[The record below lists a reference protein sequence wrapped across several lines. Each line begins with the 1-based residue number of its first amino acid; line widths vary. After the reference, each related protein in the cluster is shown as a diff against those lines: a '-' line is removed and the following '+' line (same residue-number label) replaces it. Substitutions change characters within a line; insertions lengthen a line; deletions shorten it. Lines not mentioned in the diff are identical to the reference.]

1 MGRTIF
7 TTITPLPAG
16 VSRETVLDTLHSHL
30 EMIDLNPA
38 HTERHRVGPPPE
50 ASAEEYHCTWYQITD
65 KISYFPGYKGK
76 VSFKACFHDLSSG
89 VQIHVYAPM
98 GLDIKEK
105 WSVGG
110 NAPGEPVQPAE
121 IGIGAPVSGLYL
133 REDVELKCNFMM
145 SGFVKKQ
152 LKDALATLVDRLVVK
167 SQLIEAAETN
177 RKIAQGWSP
186 TSPVPGS
193 PPLSPPSTGGLD
205 MQFPRY
211 SLKPE
216 RFSQQTAIS
225 EMDGAQYQGGMAS
238 PGYPPAQPSP
248 QFQQQYPQ
256 RSPSFQQQ
264 YSQHPSPQLQQYP
277 QQPSPPL
284 QQYPQQP
291 SPQLQQYPRQH
302 SPGIPPY
309 NPAAYAPAGH
319 RQSIVKP
326 PTGPHPYY
334 GQNGYGPVELPS

>member
-1 MGRTIF
+1 
-7 TTITPLPAG
+7 
-16 VSRETVLDTLHSHL
+16 
-30 EMIDLNPA
+30 MIDLNPA

-76 VSFKACFHDLSSG
+76 ISFKACFHDLAVG

-105 WSVGG
+105 WSLGG

-121 IGIGAPVSGLYL
+121 IGIGAPIAGLYL

-145 SGFVKKQ
+145 TSFVKKQ
-152 LKDALATLVDRLVVK
+152 LKDALSTLVARLIVK
-167 SQLIEAAETN
+167 SQLAEAAETN

-193 PPLSPPSTGGLD
+193 PPLSPPLSTGGLD
-205 MQFPRY
+205 MTFPRY

-225 EMDGAQYQGGMAS
+225 EMDGGNAGNGGSPS
-238 PGYPPAQPSP
+238 PGFAPARTSPSFPPAQHSPKFPSQYP
-248 QFQQQYPQ
+248 QPQYPQPQYAQQQQYT
-256 RSPSFQQQ
+256 QQ
-264 YSQHPSPQLQQYP
+264 PYP
-277 QQPSPPL
+277 Q
-284 QQYPQQP
+284 
-291 SPQLQQYPRQH
+291 QH
-302 SPGIPPY
+302 SPGIAPY
-309 NPAAYAPAGH
+309 NPAAYAPPAQGQ
-319 RQSIVKP
+319 RQSIAKP
-326 PTGPHPYY
+326 PTQPHPYH

>member
-1 MGRTIF
+1 MGKTIF

-16 VSRETVLDTLHSHL
+16 VSRETVLETLHDHL

-145 SGFVKKQ
+145 TGFVKKQ
-152 LKDALATLVDRLVVK
+152 LKDALATLVARLVVK

-177 RKIAQGWSP
+177 KKIAQGWSP
-186 TSPVPGS
+186 TSPQAPGS

-205 MQFPRY
+205 MQFPKYNLR
-211 SLKPE
+211 PE

-225 EMDGAQYQGGMAS
+225 EMDGGQYQGGKTS

-248 QFQQQYPQ
+248 QFQN
-256 RSPSFQQQ
+256 
-264 YSQHPSPQLQQYP
+264 
-277 QQPSPPL
+277 
-284 QQYPQQP
+284 QYPQQP
-291 SPQLQQYPRQH
+291 SPQFQTQYPQQYSPKPQYPQQHSPNQPQYPQQH

-309 NPAAYAPAGH
+309 NPAAYAPPGH
-319 RQSIVKP
+319 RQSITKP

-334 GQNGYGPVELPS
+334 GQNGYGPAELPS